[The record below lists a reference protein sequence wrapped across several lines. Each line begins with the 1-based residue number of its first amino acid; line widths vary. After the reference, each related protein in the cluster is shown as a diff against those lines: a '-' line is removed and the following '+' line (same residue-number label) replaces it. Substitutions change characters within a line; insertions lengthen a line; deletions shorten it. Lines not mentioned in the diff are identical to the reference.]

1 MISRTHLLLP
11 LSCAAVIATASEP
24 KRAWTD
30 EVIYFALTDRF
41 FDGDDTNNIPQ
52 GSEPGLFDPRRQDIN
67 RYHGGDLRGLEKA
80 IQSGYF
86 GRLGVTALWLTPPVR
101 NVWKNPHDFGAMK
114 TGYHGYWAQDFLDID
129 PHLVSRKTLDGTKD
143 YPDTREGRLSHY
155 RDFIALARS
164 RGIRIIQD
172 VVLNHAGPV
181 FHYDTDDD
189 GVFDHEL
196 ADEWVQP
203 FQRDAPYTNAR
214 WAEVPPWNFRRAE
227 PSGPVTIFGKPL
239 SIRGAPGD
247 LSSFSRRGFNPD
259 SLGKSDGEEVW
270 ADFTSLRDYDT
281 SPGSPHFDA
290 LVDDFVE
297 IYRFYMEEIGVDG
310 LRVDTVKHVH
320 HAFWDAFTA
329 RLRAKLGPKA
339 ADVILFGEV
348 YDGNPAALG
357 KYTWREDAASNP
369 APSLDSTLDFQF
381 CFAVR
386 EFLRQA
392 GAHGP
397 ASAVETALKTRLDGK
412 DTNGRAFYNTNAGAD
427 GLTSIQKAI
436 SFVEN
441 HDGLNRFRVRGIS
454 EARHLLAQAVLLTS
468 PGIPCLY
475 YGAEAA
481 LADERGEPGKDGETG
496 RMTLFAP
503 GALRTPIAVE
513 ASRAF
518 QVVAGLTDL
527 RARHPALRSGDWR
540 PLWADSPDQAS
551 DDGTLVYARSLP
563 NDPGSTMVVVIHA
576 GERPGRIEGIR
587 LPEGIEGWL
596 PIRLPGYH
604 TPSVPER
611 SGNGA
616 WNLGNLPPETVCA
629 FIASPDPAKP

>member
-1 MISRTHLLLP
+1 MIAQPLFLSLLFVY
-11 LSCAAVIATASEP
+11 AAASP
-24 KRAWTD
+24 SVSAADRAWTD

-41 FDGDDTNNIPQ
+41 LDGDPANNIPE
-52 GSEPGLFDPRRQDIN
+52 GSEPDLFDPRRQDIN
-67 RYHGGDLRGLEKA
+67 RYHGGDFRGLERA

-86 GRLGVTALWLTPPVR
+86 QRLGVTALWITPPVR
-101 NVWKNPHDFGAMK
+101 NVWKNAHDFGGMK

-129 PHLVSRKTLDGTKD
+129 PHLVSRKSLDGTKE
-143 YPDTREGRLSHY
+143 YPDTREGRLEHY

-181 FHYDTDDD
+181 FHYDID
-189 GVFDHEL
+189 GDGAFDHDV

-203 FQRDAPYTNAR
+203 FRRDAPYTNAR
-214 WAEVPPWNFRRAE
+214 WAEVPAWNFRRAE
-227 PSGPVTIFGKPL
+227 PAGPVTVFGKEL
-239 SIRGAPGD
+239 AVRGAPGD
-247 LSSFSRRGFNPD
+247 LASFSRRGFNPD
-259 SLGKSDGEEVW
+259 SLGKNDGEEVW

-281 SPGSPHFDA
+281 CPESPHFDA

-297 IYRFYMEEIGVDG
+297 IYRFYIADMGVDG

-320 HAFWDAFTA
+320 HAFWDAFTE

-339 ADVILFGEV
+339 ASVILFGEV

-357 KYTWREDAASNP
+357 KYTWREDAPAKS

-386 EFLRQA
+386 EFLRRP
-392 GAHGP
+392 GAPGP
-397 ASAVETALKTRLDGK
+397 ASAVENALKTRLDGK
-412 DTNGRAFYNTNAGAD
+412 DSNGRPFYNPNPGPD
-427 GLTSIQKAI
+427 GLNSIEKAI

-454 EARHLLAQAVLLTS
+454 EARHLLAQAILLTS

-481 LADERGEPGKDGETG
+481 VADERGEPGKDGETG
-496 RMTLFAP
+496 RMTLFSPAGP
-503 GALRTPIAVE
+503 LTPPAVE
-513 ASRAF
+513 ASRPF
-518 QVVAGLTDL
+518 QVVAGLTAL
-527 RARHPALRSGDWR
+527 RARYPALRSGEWR
-540 PLWADSPDQAS
+540 PLWCDSPDQTG

-563 NDPGSTMVVVIHA
+563 GDAGSTVVVVIHA

-587 LPEGIEGWL
+587 LPEGIEPWQ
-596 PIRLPGYH
+596 PVRLPGFD
-604 TPSVPER
+604 TPPAPVKNA
-611 SGNGA
+611 NGT
-616 WNLGNLPPETVCA
+616 WNLVNLPPES
-629 FIASPDPAKP
+629 ASIFMKPHP